1 MLRAILLSL
10 VLVASAVDV
19 WAAGAGPGFGP
30 GPGTTA
36 RDIRAQRAA
45 DGGLW
50 RLTYSAQD
58 DQGAVT
64 ALVFGIGPDYVLRQ
78 DGSGTRIT
86 DFTLDRIYSVAADG
100 AVFENDSLHAQVA
113 FRIHELQNRKEL
125 ARVMDGVK
133 SDKLQ
138 TMQDS
143 FWAECE
149 LSMKMPNQVPYMV
162 RRENNSLTLSRG
174 DTVAVRAVLG
184 DEAPSAVRGRLVRLW
199 RHAMPLH
206 PQMARELAESGRAP
220 ASLEVAVAT
229 PAKMGR
235 VVMTLV
241 KSEWVERA
249 DFPLPADAGIAPD
262 QGAPTTVA
270 MLAAAR
276 AAVRDQVAA
285 PPLETYLERMRDSL
299 GRGARFEATLW
310 GMEAIL
316 AGQTDLARQCP
327 TPEHRGE
334 PCDTLR
340 RALQA
345 GLNDPRAQTVL
356 GRGAV
361 KADTPV
367 PDLSDLRDA
376 HVGRLLMSTRLVMAG
391 VSGAKVEDGYRA
403 ALDAAPGVAG
413 YYKDIGDYFQRRFQ
427 HPTAWKFYDLGRQ
440 LPGGRE
446 HPLLRDVN
454 GLETKMR
461 RDFPDLY

>member
-10 VLVASAVDV
+10 VLLVSAVDV
-19 WAAGAGPGFGP
+19 RAAGP
-30 GPGTTA
+30 GPGTAA
-36 RDIRAQRAA
+36 RDIRAQRPVQ
-45 DGGLW
+45 GGLW
-50 RLTYSAQD
+50 RLTYSARD
-58 DQGAVT
+58 DQGVVT
-64 ALVFGIGPDYVLRQ
+64 ILVFGIGPDYVLRQ
-78 DGSGTRIT
+78 DGNGTRIT
-86 DFTLDRIYSVAADG
+86 DFALDRIYSVAAD
-100 AVFENDSLHAQVA
+100 ASVFENDSLHALVA
-113 FRIHELQNRKEL
+113 FRIHELQNRKAL

-133 SDKLQ
+133 LDKLE

-174 DTVAVRAVLG
+174 EIVAVRAVLG

-229 PAKMGR
+229 PVKLGR

-241 KSEWVERA
+241 KSEWVEQA
-249 DFPLPADAGIAPD
+249 DFPLPADAEIAPD
-262 QGAPTTVA
+262 HGAPGTVA

-285 PPLETYLERMRDSL
+285 PSLETYLERMRESL
-299 GRGARFEATLW
+299 GRGARLEATLW

-327 TPEHRGE
+327 TPEQRGE

-345 GLNDPRAQTVL
+345 GLHDPRAQTIL
-356 GRGAV
+356 GRGGL
-361 KADTPV
+361 KAETPV

-376 HVGRLLMSTRLVMAG
+376 HVGRLLMSTRLVMGGA
-391 VSGAKVEDGYRA
+391 SGPRIEDGYRA

-413 YYKDIGDYFQRRFQ
+413 YYKDIGDYYQRRFQ
-427 HPTAWKFYDLGRQ
+427 HPIGWKFYDLGRQ
-440 LPGGRE
+440 LPGGRS
-446 HPLLRDVN
+446 HPLLRDVD
-454 GLETKMR
+454 GLEAKIR